1 MTLDDDQKF
10 QVLLTQLQER
20 YCASHNI
27 RERSTQ
33 FALWISGMAIG
44 LAWLLISQPGMT
56 LMQRVA
62 LTLLVGALSAGSFI
76 FMKGLQKGF
85 NNNRKAMIACEKAL
99 KMYESGNYL
108 GKCPLLPDAYAQ
120 NNHRWSDHFNTLIV
134 WLSIVILSLVILTWT
149 CPKAPF
155 ADLQTTQTT
164 EQKEQ

>member
-1 MTLDDDQKF
+1 MTIDDDQKF

-20 YCASHNI
+20 YCASHNM

-56 LMQRVA
+56 LMQRIA
-62 LTLLVGALSAGSFI
+62 LTLLIGALSVGSFI

-85 NNNRKAMIACEKAL
+85 NNNRKAMIACEKSLELYETGVYL
-99 KMYESGNYL
+99 KE
-108 GKCPLLPDAYAQ
+108 CPLLPDAYAQ
-120 NNHRWSDHFNTLIV
+120 NSHRWSDHFNTLIV

-149 CPKAPF
+149 CPQAP
-155 ADLQTTQTT
+155 AENLQTIQTQ
-164 EQKEQ
+164 EQKER